1 MLYYDRLCG
10 VSLAPR
16 SVGDPLGNF
25 LGQFTDET
33 DEGPVIKFA
42 SSGAKNYGYLTR
54 GGKTECKV
62 SGFFLNFK
70 TKQTLNYSSM
80 RDNPL
85 LLTFTH
91 FLFQGQTKLSKSNY
105 QNTRQE
111 GHCFMSL
118 FLCPEF

>member
-1 MLYYDRLCG
+1 MIDYVVYRWRPGQLEI
-10 VSLAPR
+10 P
-16 SVGDPLGNF
+16 PLGNF

-33 DEGPVIKFA
+33 DEGTVIKFA

-91 FLFQGQTKLSKSNY
+91 LLFQRQTNREGMKSDGCY
-105 QNTRQE
+105 FKEPIIDDR
-111 GHCFMSL
+111 
-118 FLCPEF
+118 